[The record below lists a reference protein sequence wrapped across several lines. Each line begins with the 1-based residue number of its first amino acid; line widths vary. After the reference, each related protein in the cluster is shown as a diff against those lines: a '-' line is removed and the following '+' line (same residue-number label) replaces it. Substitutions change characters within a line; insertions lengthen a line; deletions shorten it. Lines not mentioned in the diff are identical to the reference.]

1 MTKRGRG
8 RPRREYQIRVRAERR
23 SEIDY
28 RKLARAVLEHAAMQ
42 DRAQRE
48 GEQSET
54 AAAPTSDAPS
64 PRADGGTS

>member
-48 GEQSET
+48 GEKLGT
-54 AAAPTSDAPS
+54 AAPTSDAPS